1 MKGLLLL
8 VLVAGLGLVA
18 GDDVVDL
25 IDSNFDGELEDI
37 DTALVMFYAPW

>member
-1 MKGLLLL
+1 M